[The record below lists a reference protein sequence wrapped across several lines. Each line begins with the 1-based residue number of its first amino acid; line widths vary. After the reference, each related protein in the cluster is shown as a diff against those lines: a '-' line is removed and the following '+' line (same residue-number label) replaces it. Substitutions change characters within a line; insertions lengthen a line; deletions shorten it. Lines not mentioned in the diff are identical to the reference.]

1 MTNSKI
7 PHHHTAHN
15 AIEHLS
21 LQLNKIEDFETV
33 SEVFKQLGDS
43 TRVRIFWL
51 LCHCEECVA
60 DIASLLDM
68 SSPAVSH
75 HLRVLKNCKLI
86 TSTRSGKEVYYK
98 ASENTQSKLM
108 HQMIEQVMEISCLD
122 DILKSH
128 DIYEQHLSGDHDQ
141 VLSIHKVHDY
151 LTNHLDERITIEEL
165 SRKFLMNPTTLKS
178 LFKETYGDSI
188 ASHIKAHRLE
198 HAATLLTET
207 DKSLNEI
214 AKEVGYESQSK
225 FSSAFKEAYGMLP
238 SEYRKNN

>member
-1 MTNSKI
+1 MPNNKI
-7 PHHHTAHN
+7 PHHHTEHS

-21 LQLNKIEDFETV
+21 LQLNKTEDFETV

-98 ASENTQSKLM
+98 ASKNTQSKLM

-128 DIYEQHLSGDHDQ
+128 DIFEQSIGDQDPL
-141 VLSIHKVHDY
+141 LSIHKVHEY
-151 LTNHLDERITIEEL
+151 LIAHLNERITIEEL
-165 SRKFLMNPTTLKS
+165 SKKFLMNPTTLKS

-198 HAATLLTET
+198 HAATLLSST

-214 AKEVGYESQSK
+214 AREVGYESQSK
-225 FSSAFKEAYGMLP
+225 FSSAFKEAYEMLP

>member
-1 MTNSKI
+1 MHTGKI
-7 PHHHTAHN
+7 PHHHTQGRE
-15 AIEHLS
+15 IEHLS
-21 LQLNKIEDFETV
+21 LQLNKVEDFETV

-60 DIASLLDM
+60 DIAALLDM

-86 TSTRSGKEVYYK
+86 SSTRSGKEVYYK
-98 ASENTQSKLM
+98 ASDNKQSQLM

-128 DIYEQHLSGDHDQ
+128 EEYENNISSSQEQILN
-141 VLSIHKVHDY
+141 IHKVHDY

-188 ASHIKAHRLE
+188 ASHIKEHRME
-198 HAATLLTET
+198 YASTLLTST
-207 DKSLNEI
+207 DLSLNEI
-214 AKEVGYESQSK
+214 SRNVGYESQSK
-225 FSSAFKEAYGMLP
+225 FSSAFKETFGMLP